1 MRRSRALFFGLLL
14 ALVSTAAHATC
25 QGQAG
30 SGLFCGNSTASTGQP
45 TFGTISALL
54 DRAVGSTQGLMLAR
68 GASVWAAT
76 ATPALGLNGTAGGSL
91 TLAGATSGSST
102 ITVAAAA
109 GTSTN
114 FRLPINNGTNNF
126 VLITDGSGNTSWV
139 SNAAGGTVTSVALT
153 MPAIYSVAGSP
164 VTSSGTLAVS
174 LANESANLVWAGPT
188 TGAAAAPT
196 FRSLVGADLPNPTTS
211 SLGGVQA
218 NNAVSHQWINAINTS
233 GVPQLSQ
240 PAFSDISGSITAAQC
255 VLPTASTVGCVESIA
270 AVTSNWIRSISTS
283 GVPALSQPNFT
294 DIAGNASLAQLPS
307 ISNNEV
313 LGNNSG
319 GTAVPSPLTA
329 SQVLDMIGS
338 VQGDVLYRNA
348 SNWVVLAPGTNG
360 QVLTTAGAA
369 ANPTWTTVTGTGTV
383 TSIAT
388 SGGLTGGTITTT
400 GTLSLASIATGNV
413 LAYTG
418 AGSGTPVAT
427 TPSAVL
433 DVIGSTTGDVLYRA
447 AGGTGW
453 QVLAPGTNGQ
463 VLTMGAS
470 TPSWSN
476 AGTLTNVTI
485 AAGTGL
491 AVAGTCNIST
501 TGTCTVSL
509 SNPVSATLGGTG
521 VASPTAHTIPIN
533 EGASAQANTGTGTA
547 GQCVNSGGG
556 SADPSYVSGC
566 WVLINTLTANNTAT
580 TLADTTSITATY
592 TEYEIVFEQILPATN
607 NITFSFQFQVGGTFQ
622 STNYLSSSN
631 NSNGAAVASQLLTTG
646 VLFGSVGAVV
656 NTAPGVSG
664 RYLLSNP
671 GQTLTCKIMM
681 GQYAYITTTSMFQG
695 VSSGCYNGGSGA
707 ITGVQIT
714 TSSGNITSGKMKIY
728 GRVA

>member
-1 MRRSRALFFGLLL
+1 MRLRALFFGLLL
-14 ALVSTAAHATC
+14 SLVSTAAWATC

-30 SGLFCGNSTASTGQP
+30 SGLLCGNSTAFTGQP

-76 ATPALGLNGTAGGSL
+76 ATPTLGLNGTAGGSL

-109 GTSTN
+109 GASTN

-126 VLITDGSGNTSWV
+126 VLTTDGSGNTSWV

-240 PAFSDISGSITAAQC
+240 PAFSDISGTITAAQC

-270 AVTSNWIRSISTS
+270 AVASNWIRSISTS

-294 DIAGNASLAQLPS
+294 DIAGNASLGQLPS
-307 ISNNEV
+307 ISNNSV
-313 LGNNSG
+313 LANNSG
-319 GTAVPSPLTA
+319 GTAVPSALTA
-329 SQVLDMIGS
+329 SQVLDMIGN

-348 SNWVVLAPGTNG
+348 SNWVILAPGTNG

-383 TSIAT
+383 TSVAT
-388 SGGLTGGTITTT
+388 SGGLTGGPITTT
-400 GTLSLASIATGNV
+400 GTLSLAGIATGNV
-413 LAYTG
+413 LGYTG
-418 AGSGTPVAT
+418 GGSGTPVAT
-427 TPSAVL
+427 TPSTVL
-433 DVIGSTTGDVLYRA
+433 DVIGSATGDILYRA

-470 TPSWSN
+470 TPAWSN

-485 AAGTGL
+485 AAGTGIG
-491 AVAGTCNIST
+491 VAGTCNIST

-509 SNPVSATLGGTG
+509 LNPVSATLGGTG
-521 VASPTAHTIPIN
+521 VASPTAHTVPIN

-547 GQCVNSGGG
+547 GQCLISGGG
-556 SADPSYVSGC
+556 SADPSYQSGC
-566 WVLINTLTANNTAT
+566 WVLINTLTANNTST
-580 TLADTTSITATY
+580 TLSDTTSITSTY
-592 TEYEIVFEQILPATN
+592 TEYEIVIEQILPATN
-607 NITFSFQFQVGGTFQ
+607 SITLSFQFQVGGTFQ
-622 STNYLSSSN
+622 STNYLSAGWQA
-631 NSNGAAVASQLLTTG
+631 NGSASGTTSFTGG
-646 VLFGSVGAVV
+646 VVIGNVGVIS
-656 NTAPGVSG
+656 NTAPGVNG

-671 GQTLTCKIMM
+671 GQTLTCKGLFGNNWQIGAGLPTIGMT
-681 GQYAYITTTSMFQG
+681 G
-695 VSSGCYNGGSGA
+695 GCYNGGSGA
-707 ITGVQIT
+707 ITGIQLI
-714 TSSGNITSGKMKIY
+714 TSSGNLVSGKMKIY